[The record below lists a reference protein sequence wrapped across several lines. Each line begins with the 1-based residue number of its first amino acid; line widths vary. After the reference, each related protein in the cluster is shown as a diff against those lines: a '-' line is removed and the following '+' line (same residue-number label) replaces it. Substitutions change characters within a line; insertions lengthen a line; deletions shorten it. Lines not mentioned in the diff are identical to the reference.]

1 MFRLLLEEL
10 KEQIESSNIKQK
22 FIIFQ
27 GEKTFIAR
35 QYTNAIARI
44 LKKEIEFVE
53 DINTVLNNSF
63 DIFQVQEES
72 NSIRLF
78 NCDTFLFNNPKL
90 SEEEYLFVI
99 CKKVDKQT
107 QDTFKQYIMEI
118 PELVEW
124 QIKDYLYSTVDGVDR
139 KYLDWL
145 VTVCNKDID
154 RIQLEIDK
162 LMLFESKQ
170 RQQIF
175 QQMVEDNALADV
187 SDKTIF
193 DFISALVKKDKRLL
207 REIYEDIDSIDI
219 EDIGVV
225 TLLYNNFK
233 KYIQVWMQNNPTPE
247 NTGLSSKQIWAINKL
262 PRVWSSNQLVDI
274 MTLLT
279 GMDYRLKTGAIP
291 VNMIRDYLV
300 VNLLSR

>member
-1 MFRLLLEEL
+1 MLLEDL
-10 KEQIESSNIKQK
+10 KEQIENSNIKQK
-22 FIIFQ
+22 FIIFK

-35 QYTNAIARI
+35 QYTNAISKI
-44 LKKEIEFVE
+44 LKRDIEFIE
-53 DINTVLNNSF
+53 DINSILNDSF
-63 DIFQVQEES
+63 DMFDVQEDS
-72 NSIRLF
+72 NTLRLF
-78 NCDTFLFNNPKL
+78 NIDTFTFNNPKL
-90 SEEEYLFVI
+90 NQEEYLVII
-99 CKKVDKQT
+99 CKTIDKST
-107 QDTFKQYIMEI
+107 QELFKEYIVEI

-124 QIKDYLYSTVDGVDR
+124 QIKDYLYSIVDGVET

-145 VTVCNKDID
+145 INVCNKDID
-154 RIQLEIDK
+154 RIQLEVDK
-162 LMLFESKQ
+162 LLLFEPKQ
-170 RQQIF
+170 RQKIF
-175 QQMVEDNALADV
+175 QQMVEDNALCDV

-193 DFISALVKKDKRLL
+193 DFISALVKKDVRLL

-233 KYIQVWMQNNPTPE
+233 KYIQVWLQPNPTTE

-262 PRVWSSNQLVDI
+262 PRVWSSDQLIDI
-274 MTLLT
+274 MVLLT
-279 GMDYRLKTGAIP
+279 NMDYRLKTGAIP

>member
-1 MFRLLLEEL
+1 MLLEDL
-10 KEQIESSNIKQK
+10 KQQIENSNIKQK
-22 FIIFQ
+22 FIIFK

-35 QYTNAIARI
+35 QYTNAISKI
-44 LKKEIEFVE
+44 LKRDIEFIE
-53 DINTVLNNSF
+53 DINSVLNDSF
-63 DIFQVQEES
+63 DIFDVQEDS
-72 NSIRLF
+72 NTLRLF
-78 NCDTFLFNNPKL
+78 NIDTFTFNNPKL
-90 SEEEYLFVI
+90 NQEEYLVII
-99 CKKVDKQT
+99 CKTVDKST
-107 QDTFKQYIMEI
+107 QELFKDYIVEI

-124 QIKDYLYSTVDGVDR
+124 QIKDYLYSIVDGVET

-145 VTVCNKDID
+145 INVCNKDID
-154 RIQLEIDK
+154 RIQLEVDK
-162 LMLFESKQ
+162 LLLFEPKQ
-170 RQQIF
+170 RQKIF
-175 QQMVEDNALADV
+175 QQMVEDNALCDV

-193 DFISALVKKDKRLL
+193 DFISALVKKDVKLL

-233 KYIQVWMQNNPTPE
+233 KYIQVWLQPNPTTE

-262 PRVWSSNQLVDI
+262 PRVWSSDQLIDI
-274 MTLLT
+274 MVLLT
-279 GMDYRLKTGAIP
+279 NMDYRLKTGAIP

>member
-1 MFRLLLEEL
+1 MLLEEL
-10 KEQIESSNIKQK
+10 KEQIESGTLKQK

-35 QYTNAIARI
+35 QYSNAISSNIKR
-44 LKKEIEFVE
+44 EIEYVE
-53 DINTVLNNSF
+53 DINTVLNDSF
-63 DIFQVQEES
+63 DIFGTIEES
-72 NSIRLF
+72 NTLRIF
-78 NCDTFLFNNPKL
+78 NCDTFSFNNPNL
-90 SEEEYLFVI
+90 SNEEYLFVI
-99 CKKVDKQT
+99 CKKVDKST
-107 QDTFKQYIMEI
+107 QDLFKQYIVEI

-124 QIKDYLYSTVDGVDR
+124 QIKDYLYSTVEGIDT

-145 VTVCNKDID
+145 INVCNKDID
-154 RIQLEIDK
+154 RIQLEVDK
-162 LMLFESKQ
+162 LLLFEPNI
-170 RQQIF
+170 RQTIF

-193 DFISALVKKDKRLL
+193 DFISALVKKNKSLL

-225 TLLYNNFK
+225 TLLYQNFK
-233 KYIQVWMQNNPTPE
+233 KYIQVWMQTNPTPD
-247 NTGLSSKQIWAINKL
+247 NTGLSSKQIWAISKL
-262 PRVWSSNQLVDI
+262 PRVWSSNQLIDI

-279 GMDYRLKTGAIP
+279 EMDYRLKTGNIP
-291 VNMIRDYLV
+291 VDIIRDYLV

>member
-1 MFRLLLEEL
+1 MLLEDL
-10 KEQIESSNIKQK
+10 KEQIENSNIKQK
-22 FIIFQ
+22 FIIFK

-35 QYTNAIARI
+35 QYTNAISKI
-44 LKKEIEFVE
+44 LKRDIEFIE
-53 DINTVLNNSF
+53 DINSILNDSF
-63 DIFQVQEES
+63 DIFDVQEDS
-72 NSIRLF
+72 NTLRLF
-78 NCDTFLFNNPKL
+78 NIDTFTFNNPKL
-90 SEEEYLFVI
+90 NQEEYLVII
-99 CKKVDKQT
+99 CKTVDKST
-107 QDTFKQYIMEI
+107 QELFKEYIVEI

-124 QIKDYLYSTVDGVDR
+124 QIKDYLYSIVDGVET

-145 VTVCNKDID
+145 INVCNKDID
-154 RIQLEIDK
+154 RIQLEVDK
-162 LMLFESKQ
+162 LLLFEPKQ
-170 RQQIF
+170 RQKIF
-175 QQMVEDNALADV
+175 QQMVEDNALCDV

-193 DFISALVKKDKRLL
+193 DFISALVKKDVRLL

-233 KYIQVWMQNNPTPE
+233 KYIQVWLQPNPTTE

-262 PRVWSSNQLVDI
+262 PRVWSSDQLIDI
-274 MTLLT
+274 MVLLT
-279 GMDYRLKTGAIP
+279 NMDYRLKTGAIP